1 MAKAIKRVGVML
13 LAVAI
18 ICLMAIGVLLG
29 ATSAKS
35 KSDNLLDL
43 NNKIVNAVPP
53 TADETIILNGTTC
66 ANQATLWN
74 NAITKAKTG
83 KHIKVVLEQ
92 DWLAVIGTV
101 NSFGTGVGF
110 DNYRLY
116 VPQNTTITLDLNGH
130 IIDRRLV
137 NNVAYG
143 AVMYVEGVLNLMD
156 SNKYESLIF
165 SDAYYNDLENTNI
178 YQLAKDLGV
187 GRISGGYAGA
197 GGGIYSENTG
207 ILNMYGGMI
216 CDNIGVSS
224 GAGIAFVGKD
234 SQINIYNGIIT
245 QNKTTSG
252 VGGGIHYNG
261 NKSLNIYG
269 GFICNNYAQ
278 TSGGGIHINGTT
290 IAGTSETTKP
300 TMNLYEGFLLY
311 NHANDDGG
319 AANVT
324 GEATLNMYG
333 GEVSYNDATSLNH
346 SCGGAFCILGSSKFN
361 MYGGRITNNTCDS
374 HGGGVHLQGNY
385 VCTIKNGIIT
395 ENKSN
400 KIQNANSGGGIMV
413 YQTGIFNIGAGAQIY
428 NNYETDYLN
437 NVSLYEEQKIDIL
450 EDLVKSEKSTYIGV
464 TMRNLTG
471 LFTND
476 YNYGTINTL
485 HANKIFFSDK
495 SEYKV
500 VLSSSGEAELVEG
513 IVDASI
519 IDWEWEGEISGTT
532 ELTHI
537 TLPYYSDKAYKISGN
552 VNDNKLILKNK
563 NGESKKVFEIKEKG
577 SYAFYVDGDYQNPTF
592 MVTIEEKTLI
602 TSPDDKI
609 KTFLYNGSSHTYL
622 PEGFDSSIMEIKNNV
637 ATNVGVHTAK
647 IILKNKQECVWRET
661 GNYRDLEYKYV
672 VLPPGIKAKE
682 LSGYEYLF
690 KDNTD
695 EGVYRKMYIEKEYW
709 HLLNDSVV
717 NQTVGNARYV
727 LGNIPQNT
735 NIESFIN
742 NLENDKTLL
751 KIYNSKGEKVFNG
764 VLNDANKN
772 ILIATG
778 FKVELYENSTA
789 TQPYDEI
796 YLSVLG
802 DVVADGVINTL
813 DITYINRIA
822 KGEIALSEL
831 SLEQQLAAMVDN
843 KGKVTS
849 TDGKILLNVIGGN
862 TQTNSYFESNANIT
876 NDYMLWDLSIDS
888 VTGKTYRVGTELT
901 ATSLAN
907 NAIIGNI
914 APKTKAS
921 EFKAKLS
928 SQLGVDI
935 RLIAIY
941 KANGVVASDDD
952 YVGTGCYFN
961 YNSKTIYLSV
971 LGDLTG
977 DGIVNTMDV
986 TCLNRIISGN
996 VKLNTNEIKDKLT
1009 ILSASI
1015 QNKGNLTT
1023 ADSETLMNYIGG
1035 NADMTKYY

>member
-1 MAKAIKRVGVML
+1 MAKAIKRVGVIF

-672 VLPPGIKAKE
+672 VLPPGIKAKD

-690 KDNTD
+690 KDSTD
-695 EGVYRKMYIEKEYW
+695 NVIYRRMYKEKEYW

-717 NQTVGNARYV
+717 NQIVGNARYV

-764 VLNDANKN
+764 VLNDSNKN
-772 ILIATG
+772 RLVATG

-789 TQPYDEI
+789 TQPYDEV
-796 YLSVLG
+796 YLSILG

-813 DITYINRIA
+813 DVTCINRIA
-822 KGEIALSEL
+822 RGEIKLETLSI
-831 SLEQQLAAMVDN
+831 EQQLAAMLDN
-843 KGKVTS
+843 KGK
-849 TDGKILLNVIGGN
+849 
-862 TQTNSYFESNANIT
+862 
-876 NDYMLWDLSIDS
+876 
-888 VTGKTYRVGTELT
+888 
-901 ATSLAN
+901 
-907 NAIIGNI
+907 
-914 APKTKAS
+914 
-921 EFKAKLS
+921 
-928 SQLGVDI
+928 
-935 RLIAIY
+935 
-941 KANGVVASDDD
+941 
-952 YVGTGCYFN
+952 
-961 YNSKTIYLSV
+961 
-971 LGDLTG
+971 
-977 DGIVNTMDV
+977 
-986 TCLNRIISGN
+986 
-996 VKLNTNEIKDKLT
+996 
-1009 ILSASI
+1009 
-1015 QNKGNLTT
+1015 
-1023 ADSETLMNYIGG
+1023 
-1035 NADMTKYY
+1035 